1 VKGLKDELRALDVA
15 AKALPRLE
23 LQLEECKGSLHE
35 LNEDVVKQRLRC
47 ACGPARTGRCTDALN
62 HMRVHRNTE
71 TMSELT
77 ARVVKSEQL
86 FDQNLAH
93 TESVE
98 RQLQNFDVNISR
110 REVARRQRTIRV
122 ARLRA
127 HCVLLV
133 GFSSKVRCIEWMRTC

>member
-1 VKGLKDELRALDVA
+1 MKGLKDELRTLDAA

-23 LQLEECKGSLHE
+23 LQLEDCKGGLHE
-35 LNEDVVKQRLRC
+35 LNEHVVKQRLRC
-47 ACGPARTGRCTDALN
+47 ARGPARTGRCTDALS

-110 REVARRQRTIRV
+110 REVARRQRTIR
-122 ARLRA
+122 AA
-127 HCVLLV
+127 
-133 GFSSKVRCIEWMRTC
+133 